1 MMPSFDRRL
10 SKMLVV
16 AMGLA
21 LAPMARG
28 QDPAPPEPTPTPAPA
43 PSPEVSP
50 VPSTDTSPAPS
61 PDASDA
67 DLRRRSLEGSI
78 IIDFPSAVANPDKS
92 LQFLVNHRFR
102 GSVQGSD
109 IHSFYSFFSAAN
121 VGLGLSYVP
130 VHNLEAGFLRS
141 QELEDYEVFTK
152 YTFPE
157 LVPGVLAA
165 AARIGGD
172 FRTER
177 TPLLEQRESFFA
189 QVIVSTTIASRVRV
203 SLVPTFSTW
212 AVGSVPPFQKN
223 VLNLLG
229 ALSISV
235 TPTFIVHGE
244 IVPRAYGAA
253 GTGWIASI
261 EKTLLRHRFSFT
273 VGNLR
278 GTTVDQYVI
287 WQPVLTGTGPSPVSD
302 VYFGFNIIR
311 LWKLK

>member
-1 MMPSFDRRL
+1 MMPSLDRRL
-10 SKMLVV
+10 GRVLVP
-16 AMGLA
+16 ALFLA
-21 LAPMARG
+21 LAPMARA
-28 QDPAPPEPTPTPAPA
+28 QDAPAPEPTPAPTPAPA
-43 PSPEVSP
+43 P
-50 VPSTDTSPAPS
+50 
-61 PDASDA
+61 DATE
-67 DLRRRSLEGSI
+67 LEIRRKALEGSV
-78 IIDFPSAVANPDKS
+78 IIDLPSATANPDKS

-130 VHNLEAGFLRS
+130 IHNLEAGFLRS

-152 YTFPE
+152 YSFPDP
-157 LVPGVLAA
+157 VPGVVSA

-177 TPLLEQRESFFA
+177 SPLLEQRESFFA
-189 QVIVSTTIASRVRV
+189 QAILSTTIASRVRL

-229 ALSISV
+229 AVSIAV
-235 TPTFIVHGE
+235 TPTFLVHGE
-244 IVPRAYGAA
+244 IVPRAYGSA

-261 EKTLLRHRFSFT
+261 EKTLLRHRFAFT

-287 WQPVLTGTGPSPVSD
+287 WQPVLTGDGASPVSD

>member
-1 MMPSFDRRL
+1 MPSPDRRL
-10 SKMLVV
+10 GRVLVV
-16 AMGLA
+16 VAGLA
-21 LAPMARG
+21 LAAPARA
-28 QDPAPPEPTPTPAPA
+28 QDAPAPEPTPA
-43 PSPEVSP
+43 PSPTP
-50 VPSTDTSPAPS
+50 IPTL
-61 PDASDA
+61 DA
-67 DLRRRSLEGSI
+67 DVAEQRRRALEGSV
-78 IIDFPSAVANPDKS
+78 IIDLPSATANPDRS
-92 LQFLVNHRFR
+92 LQFLINHRFR

-109 IHSFYSFFSAAN
+109 IHSFYSFFSDAN

-130 VHNLEAGFLRS
+130 VHNLEVGFFRS

-152 YTFPE
+152 YSLNCPIA
-157 LVPGVLAA
+157 GVVYA

-177 TPLLEQRESFFA
+177 SPLLEERASFFA
-189 QVIVSTTIASRVRV
+189 QGILSSTIASRVRITV
-203 SLVPTFSTW
+203 VPTFSTW

-235 TPTFIVHGE
+235 TPTFAVHAE
-244 IVPRAYGAA
+244 VVPRAYGSA

-261 EKTLLRHRFSFT
+261 EKTLLRHRFAFT
-273 VGNLR
+273 IGNLR

-287 WQPVLTGTGPSPVSD
+287 WQPRFTSTGPSPVSD

-311 LWKLK
+311 LWRLK

>member
-1 MMPSFDRRL
+1 MPSSDGRL
-10 SKMLVV
+10 GKVLVV

-21 LAPMARG
+21 FAPLARAE
-28 QDPAPPEPTPTPAPA
+28 DAPEPEPKPTPEAA
-43 PSPEVSP
+43 E
-50 VPSTDTSPAPS
+50 
-61 PDASDA
+61 AS
-67 DLRRRSLEGSI
+67 RRALEGSV
-78 IIDFPSAVANPDKS
+78 IIDLPSATANPDKS
-92 LQFLVNHRFR
+92 LQFLINHRFS

-130 VHNLEAGFLRS
+130 VRNLEAGFLRS

-152 YTFPE
+152 YSLAAP
-157 LVPGVLAA
+157 VAGVVHA

-177 TPLLEQRESFFA
+177 RPLLEERSSFFA
-189 QVIVSTTIASRVRV
+189 QGILSVTIASRVRITA
-203 SLVPTFSTW
+203 VPTFSTW
-212 AVGSVPPFQKN
+212 AVGQIPPAQKN
-223 VLNLLG
+223 VFNALG
-229 ALSISV
+229 ALSV
-235 TPTFIVHGE
+235 ALTPTFNVHGE
-244 IVPRAYGAA
+244 IVPRAYGSP

-261 EKTLLRHRFSFT
+261 EKTLLRHRWSFT

-287 WQPVLTGTGPSPVSD
+287 WQPAQPGTSPSN

>member
-1 MMPSFDRRL
+1 MHKRIA
-10 SKMLVV
+10 VV
-16 AMGLA
+16 LLLA
-21 LAPMARG
+21 CAPLARA
-28 QDPAPPEPTPTPAPA
+28 QETPAPEPTPTPTPT
-43 PSPEVSP
+43 PEAA
-50 VPSTDTSPAPS
+50 DTEA
-61 PDASDA
+61 
-67 DLRRRSLEGSI
+67 RRRPLEGSV
-78 IIDFPSAVANPDKS
+78 IIDLPSARANPDKS
-92 LQFLVNHRFR
+92 LQFLVIHRFR

-130 VHNLEAGFLRS
+130 VHNLEAGFFRS

-152 YTFPE
+152 YSLENPIA
-157 LVPGVLAA
+157 GVVYA

-177 TPLLEQRESFFA
+177 SPLLEERSSFFA
-189 QVIVSTTIASRVRV
+189 QGILSSTIASRVRITV
-203 SLVPTFSTW
+203 VPTFSTW

-229 ALSISV
+229 ALSISL
-235 TPTFIVHGE
+235 TPTFNVHAE
-244 IVPRAYGAA
+244 IVPRAYGSP

-261 EKTLLRHRFSFT
+261 EKTLLRHRWSFT

-287 WQPVLTGTGPSPVSD
+287 WQPGLAGAGTPTPPSN

-311 LWKLK
+311 LWKLN